1 MSSEAR
7 RVTGGHQKKLVKM
20 FESLCGR
27 YSRWDIWSDFIFFSA
42 AAISNAVDKSFAEER
57 EKEYLSRSS
66 KYKPAEMQTFAKMFA
81 EVVNGMEHEPDQD
94 FLGELYM
101 ALGLGNDKNGQFFTP
116 YGVCVAMSQLTGDF
130 KQKVESEGWIS
141 VNDPACGA
149 GATLIAFA
157 NECRRAGINYQTD
170 VLFVGQ
176 DIDFITGLMCYLQL
190 SLLGCAGYIVIGNT
204 LTNPMTCYDEKGLIP
219 KKGSNVWY
227 TPMYFRDIWQW
238 RVAAAQMEI
247 MCRGMKLPAEEE
259 NKQQKPSEP
268 VATVHK
274 NEDTEQITEDAQEV
288 LKETKTGQ
296 LMFF

>member
-7 RVTGGHQKKLVKM
+7 RVTGGHQKQLVKM

-116 YGVCVAMSQLTGDF
+116 YNVCKAMSKMCNDEIKERIEQ
-130 KQKVESEGWIS
+130 EHWIS
-141 VNDPACGA
+141 VNDCACGA

-157 NECRRAGINYQTD
+157 NECRDHGINYQKS
-170 VLFVGQ
+170 VLFVAQ
-176 DIDFITGLMCYLQL
+176 DIDYVTGLMCYIQL
-190 SLLGCAGYIVIGNT
+190 SLMGCAGYVVIANT
-204 LTNPMTCYDEKGLIP
+204 LTHPAQCVDQKGLIP
-219 KKGSNVWY
+219 KSGQQVWY
-227 TPMYFRDIWQW
+227 MPMYFHSIWHW
-238 RVAAAQMEI
+238 RRVFSSVDTLM
-247 MCRGMKLPAEEE
+247 RPLSNE
-259 NKQQKPSEP
+259 NTP
-268 VATVHK
+268 VHK
-274 NEDTEQITEDAQEV
+274 SSQGDKEKAQEGFRQAV
-288 LKETKTGQ
+288 QVKINTDHNGQ
-296 LMFF
+296 LTLI